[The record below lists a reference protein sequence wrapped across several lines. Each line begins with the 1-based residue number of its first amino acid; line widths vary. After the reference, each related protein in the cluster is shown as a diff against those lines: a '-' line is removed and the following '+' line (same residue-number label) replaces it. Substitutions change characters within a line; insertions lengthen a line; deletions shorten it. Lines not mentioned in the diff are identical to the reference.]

1 MTNADQEYLPLL
13 MVTQDQAEF
22 VKGVR
27 SPSAVYINLDERP
40 EMASDP
46 SCYQGHP
53 DYRTIPIPEG
63 IDVAVSYP
71 CSRCEG
77 SGHCVDYDSD
87 DGSTLVEVPCVGT
100 VNPAD
105 PDMLNV
111 HVVGSAV
118 PSGLGDNRNKEVEA
132 VVPGS
137 PDTVSTKPSIKL
149 SLV

>member
-27 SPSAVYINLDERP
+27 SPSAVYIDLDERP

-87 DGSTLVEVPCVGT
+87 DGSTLVEVPCVGECHKGVIPVAIAT
-100 VNPAD
+100 LA
-105 PDMLNV
+105 
-111 HVVGSAV
+111 
-118 PSGLGDNRNKEVEA
+118 EVQWTYTA
-132 VVPGS
+132 P
-137 PDTVSTKPSIKL
+137 TPSIPAKHRWRITLTNVKL
-149 SLV
+149 VEKP